1 MAGKLTATRVR
12 SLKEP
17 GRYVDGRGLMLVIGT
32 DGSRKWVLRIQKD
45 GRRRDFGLGTERDVS
60 LAEARDEADK
70 VRKQV
75 RTGLDPVAEKRKAK
89 LVIPTFA
96 EAARTCH
103 AEHARSWKN
112 KKHAAQWLTTLE
124 EYAFPTL
131 GALTVEKIETPHVR
145 TALLPIWLDKPET
158 ARRVRQRIG
167 TVLDWA
173 AAKGYRSAE
182 NPVRGVT
189 RGLPKQPKEQEHF
202 TALPWQ
208 KVPGFIAKLRETN
221 KAGALVKLLFE
232 LLILTAVRSGEVR
245 GARWSEF
252 DLEAKLWTIPK
263 DRMKAG
269 KAHVVPLSPRALAV
283 LQEAA
288 TLRAGDAP
296 DTLVFPGGKTG
307 KPMSDMALTMLLRRM
322 DVDATAH
329 GFRSS
334 FRDWAAEAT
343 NLPREV
349 AEAALA
355 HTLENKVEAAYR
367 RSDFL
372 EKRRKLMDAWAG
384 FCGSTG
390 GKVVPMARHA
400 KRG

>member
-1 MAGKLTATRVR
+1 MTGKLKAVQVR
-12 SLKEP
+12 NLKEP
-17 GRYVDGRGLMLVIGT
+17 GRYVDGRGLMLVIGK

-75 RTGLDPVAEKRKAK
+75 RTGLDPVAEKRKLK

-103 AEHARSWKN
+103 AEHERSWKN

-124 EYAFPTL
+124 EYAFPML
-131 GALTVEKIETPHVR
+131 GALTVDKIDTPHVR
-145 TALLPIWLDKPET
+145 AALLPIWLEKPET

-173 AAKGYRSAE
+173 ATKGYRSAE

-189 RGLPKQPKEQEHF
+189 RGLPKQPKGQEHF
-202 TALPWQ
+202 TALPWRE
-208 KVPGFIAKLRETN
+208 VPEFITKLKETN
-221 KAGALVKLLFE
+221 KAGVLVKLLFDF
-232 LLILTAVRSGEVR
+232 LILTAVRSGEVR

-269 KAHVVPLSPRALAV
+269 KAHVVPLSPRMLAI
-283 LQEAA
+283 LKEAA
-288 TLRAGDAP
+288 TLRTDDAP
-296 DTLVFPGGKTG
+296 DALVFPGGKTG

-322 DVDATAH
+322 GVDATAH

-343 NLPREV
+343 NFPREV

-372 EKRRKLMDAWAG
+372 EKRRKLMDAWASYCSG
-384 FCGSTG
+384 AG
-390 GKVVPMARHA
+390 GTVAAMARRA